1 MSFTSQPGR
10 VNGESGVDGVGGV
23 GLSSG
28 GAGLL
33 VARSVSDKL
42 LAVVLSSEGPEVS
55 LISLLS

>member
-10 VNGESGVDGVGGV
+10 VKGESGVDGVGGV
-23 GLSSG
+23 GLVTG
-28 GAGLL
+28 GAGFSG
-33 VARSVSDKL
+33 ARSVSDKL